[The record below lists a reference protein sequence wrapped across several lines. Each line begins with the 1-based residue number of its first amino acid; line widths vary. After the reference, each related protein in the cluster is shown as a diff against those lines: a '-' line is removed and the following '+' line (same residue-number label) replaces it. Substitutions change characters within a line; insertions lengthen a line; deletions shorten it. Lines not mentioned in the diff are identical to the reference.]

1 MILMFLVENLQLTG
15 KYKPES
21 FFSLYVRCKEL
32 DVFKIMGIFW
42 EFVGNSLGIILAKL
56 QDFAPISNS
65 NFFDD
70 LQSNVKCYIKWE
82 IDYERNI
89 LQLLPCSMS
98 SCIEHCCFNRSQDRF
113 F

>member
-15 KYKPES
+15 KYKPER

-56 QDFAPISNS
+56 QNFAPISNS

-70 LQSNVKCYIKWE
+70 LQSKGAFTNYVYKRRGVGGQK
-82 IDYERNI
+82 N
-89 LQLLPCSMS
+89 
-98 SCIEHCCFNRSQDRF
+98 
-113 F
+113 